1 MSEDG
6 LLTADNPT
14 TEAWHSEENGEFIG
28 NKGWKTADDAV
39 NSYRELE
46 KSMGSRVKLPG
57 EESTP
62 EEVSA
67 FYRKLGTPEESTGYS
82 RPELPEGQ
90 EVDEEFF
97 GKMAVLAHKTGVSD
111 KQFKTFIDG
120 YIEMQSAKAEASLAS
135 DNQESETTL
144 AELHKEW
151 GGEYD
156 KNLQSSKRV
165 LTELIPEGIRED
177 YINLLKEKNLDNN
190 LIFIKGQQAIGAQM
204 LDDTLV
210 KGELPKPKDGYVPQ
224 FANSPELYQ
233 FGEGEEDA
241 KAREYFKAQ
250 GHKYS

>member
-1 MSEDG
+1 MSEPG
-6 LLTADNPT
+6 LLTEDNPT

-46 KSMGSRVKLPG
+46 KSMGGRVKMPG

-67 FYRKLGTPEESTGYS
+67 FYRKLGAPEESSGYS
-82 RPELPEGQ
+82 RPELPEGH

-120 YIEMQSAKAEASLAS
+120 YVEMQAVKAEQKLTS
-135 DNQESETTL
+135 DNQESATTDTK
-144 AELHKEW
+144 LHEEW
-151 GGEYD
+151 GADYD
-156 KNLQSSKRV
+156 KNLKTSNRV
-165 LTELIPEGIRED
+165 LELIPEDIREE
-177 YINLLKEKNLDNN
+177 YWSLIKEKNLDNN
-190 LIFIKGQQAIGAQM
+190 LIFIKGRQAIGAQM

-233 FGEGEEDA
+233 FGEGEDDA
-241 KAREYFKAQ
+241 KARDYFKAK
-250 GHKYS
+250 GHVYS